1 MSSLFPC
8 SPVIRECS
16 WKKTHIG
23 KKMKSLKRM
32 LVSFSWCVF
41 KLFSSS
47 CWWGDVKVENIMKV
61 IHRLFFEKEPLRV
74 EFHCWYNF
82 YVESVKAHSSAF
94 CFHVVDAVGLIW
106 SFCNIIRVENASGEQ
121 CRVKFKFQTSLESN
135 CPKGVYKMIETV
147 WSGLTWKSGG
157 SGS

>member
-1 MSSLFPC
+1 
-8 SPVIRECS
+8 
-16 WKKTHIG
+16 
-23 KKMKSLKRM
+23 
-32 LVSFSWCVF
+32 
-41 KLFSSS
+41 
-47 CWWGDVKVENIMKV
+47 MKV

-106 SFCNIIRVENASGEQ
+106 SFCNIIRVENTSGEQ

-135 CPKGVYKMIETV
+135 CPKGVYKMIETMKRSNVKKWGV
-147 WSGLTWKSGG
+147 WELKTYGLVVFDWGLAISKY
-157 SGS
+157 